1 MLFTERDEKMV
12 SWIGHMGAA
21 SIGHVAG
28 WFGVSEAAAYQRLRM
43 LCHQGFLDHRLVL
56 HARPAL
62 YWATRKG
69 LRWQGIGRFRAFRVD
84 AMGFE
89 HAYRTTHAAVELHR
103 ALPEWGVVGEREMRL
118 IEADRSE
125 LFASMRL
132 PDARGR
138 KVFHRPDL
146 ALTLSGVGVT
156 AVEVELSEK
165 TPARLAAICRGW
177 ARARH
182 ISHVYY
188 VALPGPARAV
198 RRAVKATNSED
209 RITVL
214 DLDDIETLAAEISVR
229 ADAAGHVDD
238 RAGDAA
244 AKV

>member
-1 MLFTERDEKMV
+1 MLFTERDAQMV
-12 SWIGHMGAA
+12 AWIGRMGAA

-28 WFGVSEAAAYQRLRM
+28 WFGVSDAAAYQRLRI
-43 LCHQGFLDHRLVL
+43 LGHEGLLDHRLVL

-103 ALPEWGVVGEREMRL
+103 ALPEWGLMGEREIRL

-125 LFASMRL
+125 LFASVRL
-132 PDARGR
+132 PDVRGR

-146 ALTLSGVGVT
+146 ALTLPGVG
-156 AVEVELSEK
+156 AVAIEVELSEK

-188 VALPGPARAV
+188 LALPGPARAV
-198 RRAVKATNSED
+198 RRAVEATKTGD
-209 RITVL
+209 RVRVL
-214 DLDDIETLAAEISVR
+214 DLDDIPTLAAEIN
-229 ADAAGHVDD
+229 AQTL
-238 RAGDAA
+238 
-244 AKV
+244 AKGCLR